1 MSIPAVVGKVVIGV
15 LVAKTV
21 ILTAG
26 IGGILLHGYLSDKK
40 KR

>member
-21 ILTAG
+21 IVTAG
-26 IGGILLHGYLSDKK
+26 VGSILIYGYLSDKK
-40 KR
+40 DR

>member
-21 ILTAG
+21 IVTAG
-26 IGGILLHGYLSDKK
+26 VGGILIYGYLSDKK
-40 KR
+40 DR